1 MNIWKIS
8 ARFGSS
14 AAPLSLVMLLFFA
27 GCTRQP
33 TRTANFGTPDNV
45 ISYGVYTATT
55 LDSGLSVKLSL
66 NQNKTYSK
74 KKFQG
79 TCYLMEYKGEWSCDN
94 ESIAFHLSEVRH
106 RPDCST
112 EDWQSEKT
120 DRSSRRLIRGVTTT
134 SFDLLDQDDQSSDQ
148 WVKFVKR

>member
-1 MNIWKIS
+1 MITRKTII
-8 ARFGSS
+8 AIG
-14 AAPLSLVMLLFFA
+14 ATALLIPLLC

-33 TRTANFGTPDNV
+33 TRTASFGTPDNV
-45 ISYGVYTATT
+45 LSYGVYTAAV

-66 NQNKTYSK
+66 NQNSTYSK

-79 TCYLMEYKGEWSCDN
+79 SCFLIEYKGEWSCDN
-94 ESIAFHLSEVRH
+94 SSIEFHLSEVRQ

-112 EDWQSEKT
+112 EDWRSQKM
-120 DRSSRRLIRGVTTT
+120 DRTSRRLIRGVTTT
-134 SFDLLDQDDQSSDQ
+134 SFDLLDQDDQASDE